1 MKSAEILA
9 FHKSECLREIRNLLP
24 NESMVNYDNIT
35 ITITTIITTII
46 SQRSFTCSK
55 LTIEMLEHSVK
66 FVLSLNFHL

>member
-35 ITITTIITTII
+35 ITITAIIITII
-46 SQRSFTCSK
+46 SRRSFTCSK
-55 LTIEMLEHSVK
+55 LTIEMLKKIMKYVQS
-66 FVLSLNFHL
+66 